1 MSLLCNPEKFKYE
14 LIYLRYNMFSKK
26 SSMSDPIFGVAKLLA
41 VAITIFIGIYV
52 WLAFSNTMPTL
63 INQAGFTPAQNSSI
77 YEAMNNIQIGLM
89 SFDYMFPFLVIGLLI
104 VSLIFAFKTGASVIY
119 AVLSIIMWA
128 FALIISAIFTNIFG
142 QFELSFPTL
151 ATSLPII
158 TYLMNNMKWIVLVW
172 LFLITVIMFSRN
184 RAEEQQMASSD
195 QVFG

>member
-1 MSLLCNPEKFKYE
+1 
-14 LIYLRYNMFSKK
+14 
-26 SSMSDPIFGVAKLLA
+26 
-41 VAITIFIGIYV
+41 
-52 WLAFSNTMPTL
+52 
-63 INQAGFTPAQNSSI
+63 
-77 YEAMNNIQIGLM
+77 MNNIQIGLM
-89 SFDYMFPFLVIGLLI
+89 SFDYMFPFLVIGLLT

-184 RAEEQQMASSD
+184 RAEEQQMASPD